1 MTRLQDIPG
10 YEGVSNNPIVD
21 LTATNNTPKE
31 GTKMDAKT
39 YTVNGVEC
47 VDKETA
53 MAIIGIAWPTDFR
66 ANVLSGK
73 VVLVGEVPSKIKG
86 STKKVYSL
94 ESVLKT
100 RDNRRKRGDNAPSR
114 FEIEMY
120 EDVLES
126 YIKRLD
132 GIEGMKDLVDALKGA
147 KNLTEQRR
155 KYNAARKE

>member
-1 MTRLQDIPG
+1 
-10 YEGVSNNPIVD
+10 
-21 LTATNNTPKE
+21 
-31 GTKMDAKT
+31 
-39 YTVNGVEC
+39 
-47 VDKETA
+47 